1 MNYFNELVKRFG
13 KIENSAISTFGKDHF
28 DGIQGWQFR
37 QELIT
42 EYNSQGKLLTMDLD
56 IPSSCLLNCAYC
68 FAKEDAYYRSQAGD
82 KPLSLKR
89 IMEIIKEAKIL
100 GLKSIKVVGYGEPF
114 ENSEIYNFIRFATE
128 LDIHLVIFTAG
139 YTLGKNFGDEQA
151 VNFLYQHKVSLM
163 VKYHTLERTKEDS
176 IVGRE
181 GYSQK
186 RDRILKLFLGHG
198 GFNSET
204 PPRLGLENVI
214 AIKNIQELAAIYEY
228 FKIFRNI
235 HVDIDP
241 PIPVGRTKNREQA
254 ENIGLKEDSLLEL
267 YKLIYSIN
275 GRYKLPFLGVSP
287 FIGNPPCSQ
296 LPNGIYL
303 TLSGKVMSC
312 CGGSEEY
319 GNVNKGESLEEIFQ
333 RNPYRLKQAHIYH
346 DCPYR
351 AKAGILNEQF
361 LNKVRQTIG

>member
-1 MNYFNELVKRFG
+1 MNYLDELVKRFG

-28 DGIQGWQFR
+28 DGIQGWQFEE
-37 QELIT
+37 ELIT
-42 EYNSQGKLLTMDLD
+42 NHNRQGKLLTMDLD
-56 IPSSCLLNCAYC
+56 IPSACPLNCIYC
-68 FAKEDAYYRSQAGD
+68 FAKEDAYYRPQAGD

-89 IMEIIKEAKIL
+89 IMEIIKEAKML

-139 YTLGKNFGDEQA
+139 YTFGKSFPSAQEA
-151 VNFLYQHKVSLM
+151 IAFLYQHKVSLM
-163 VKYHTLERTKEDS
+163 IKYHALTRAQEDL
-176 IVGRE
+176 IVKKE
-181 GYSQK
+181 GYAYV
-186 RDRILKLFLGHG
+186 RDQNLNLLLDHG
-198 GFNSET
+198 FAGET
-204 PPRLGLENVI
+204 PTRLGLENVI

-228 FKIFRNI
+228 FKIFCNI

-241 PIPVGRTKNREQA
+241 PIPVGRTKSKQQSE
-254 ENIGLKEDSLLEL
+254 EIGLKEKALLQL

-275 GRYKLPFLGVSP
+275 RRYDIPSLGVSP

-333 RNPYRLKQAHIYH
+333 RNPYRLRQNSIYH

-351 AKAGILNEQF
+351 AKAKILDEKF
-361 LNKVRQTIG
+361 LSRVRKAIG